1 MHNTFSPSPRDIDS
15 PVRTFQRRT
24 AWPRQ
29 IVTLMSCLL
38 LFGGCAEVKPQK
50 QTVKAVI
57 SIRVEDPVVRRITAI
72 TDRFDL
78 EASGKFKGGSFTVND
93 KKLTFAPDTTF
104 TLKLT
109 LPIEDPKVISTKYAT
124 GELTTSQPI
133 SVNGIPAPEHLV
145 LKKGTV
151 TADVDIVRTIGI
163 FIFNVLE
170 NQDVNAEGGGDWK
183 SAFEHLTIVKS
194 SLVLRPD
201 STMELGKQHIHIGKD
216 STLTFKNLAVDSN
229 FNYAGQCVVDVNF
242 ADKNTYEGT
251 KVDIDF
257 NGGSMFL
264 VFDAKRQNHVVS
276 LSAPGKQ
283 KPIRLVDCVYKFGKE
298 KKSSARAEVVL
309 LNEKKFVWQ
318 KTEGTDKPAIHFAAD
333 MLLQKTVLHILNTK
347 LNLLANFPSTVPANL
362 TIDRN
367 EDGIMETNFNTPNL
381 VPAASADITMHRQHE
396 DVNVKLSDA
405 MVGPI
410 AISKF
415 GDLQL
420 SLANGIAKLKQIKWG
435 NDSHGFTLDTSG
447 GSTLSITKGMSMDLV
462 KDQDGVTC
470 VLPMTLK
477 LGQAK
482 LSSNSMKLG
491 LTNLNGNMVLT
502 IDKGV
507 DLDGKIKFSVA
518 NSNLFGSNKTDV
530 SVNGLSVGSKNG
542 STNAQ
547 LKDCC
552 IVIPVAAL
560 KEQIEEH
567 LPDDKVYP
575 INKTMLAERKW
586 RYKNAIVES
595 ITLHNPKLD
604 KIEMTS
610 PGVAKF
616 TASGDADAKGTVEKG
631 GLLSIVKVPSKWEK
645 RPWSASAHL
654 EGSGIVNYKIVA
666 NNSLSKSELDYDVTM
681 DLPLPDD
688 IDLDWSQVNDGLL
701 EKAERNAVVK
711 SIQKLKP
718 LHLEFL
724 NKEVKL
730 FPNGQKNFA
739 ALKLK
744 NLKSKPVA
752 SGLQLEFNA
761 DAIF

>member
-1 MHNTFSPSPRDIDS
+1 MVQNTFSSATRNIDTS
-15 PVRTFQRRT
+15 ARNQRHMSCT
-24 AWPRQ
+24 RQ
-29 IVTLMSCLL
+29 IVALMSCLL
-38 LFGGCAEVKPQK
+38 LFSSCTEVKPQK
-50 QTVKAVI
+50 QTVKANI
-57 SIRVEDPVVRRITAI
+57 SIKVEDPVIRRITAI

-78 EASGKFKGGSFTVND
+78 EASGKFKGGSFMVND

-109 LPIEDPKVISTKYAT
+109 LPIDDPKVISTKNAT

-133 SVNGIPAPEHLV
+133 SVNGIPAPDHLI

-151 TADVDIVRTIGI
+151 TGDVDIVRTIGI

-183 SAFEHLTIVKS
+183 SAFAQLTIAKS
-194 SLVLRPD
+194 SLVMRPD

-216 STLTFKNLAVDSN
+216 STLTFKNLVVDSN
-229 FNYAGQCVVDVNF
+229 FNYAGQCIVDVNF
-242 ADKNTYEGT
+242 GDKNTYTGT

-257 NGGSMFL
+257 NGGSMFM
-264 VFDAKRQNHVVS
+264 VFDAKRQNHVVT
-276 LSAPGKQ
+276 LAAPGKQ
-283 KPIRLVDCVYKFGKE
+283 KPIRLVDCVYRFGKG
-298 KKSSARAEVVL
+298 KKSSARAEVVM

-318 KTEGTDKPAIHFAAD
+318 KTEGTDKPAIHFASD
-333 MLLQKTVLHILNTK
+333 MMLQKTVLHILNTK
-347 LNLLANFPSTVPANL
+347 LDLLANFPSSVPTNL
-362 TIDRN
+362 SIDRS
-367 EDGIMETNFNTPNL
+367 EDGMMETNFNTLNL

-396 DVNVKLSDA
+396 DVNVKLA
-405 MVGPI
+405 EALVGPI
-410 AISKF
+410 AITKF

-420 SLANGIAKLKQIKWG
+420 SLANGNAKLKQISWG

-462 KDQDGVTC
+462 KDQEGVTC
-470 VLPMTLK
+470 TLPMTLK

-482 LSSNSMKLG
+482 FSSNSMKLG
-491 LTNLNGNMVLT
+491 LTNLNGNMILT

-507 DLDGKIKFSVA
+507 DLDGKINFSVG

-530 SVNGLSVGSKNG
+530 SVNGLSVDSKNG

-547 LKDCC
+547 LKNCC

-560 KEQIEEH
+560 KDQIEEH
-567 LPDDKVYP
+567 LPDDKVFP

-586 RYKNAIVES
+586 RYKNATVES

-610 PGVAKF
+610 AGVAKF

-631 GLLSIVKVPSKWEK
+631 GLLSIVKGPSKWEK
-645 RPWSASAHL
+645 RPWTASAHL
-654 EGSGIVNYKIVA
+654 VGSGIVNYKIVA
-666 NNSLSKSELDYDVTM
+666 NDSLSKSELDYSVSM

-730 FPNGQKNFA
+730 FPNGQKNFT

-744 NLKSKPVA
+744 NLKSHPVA
-752 SGLQLEFNA
+752 SGLQLDFNA
-761 DAIF
+761 DAAF